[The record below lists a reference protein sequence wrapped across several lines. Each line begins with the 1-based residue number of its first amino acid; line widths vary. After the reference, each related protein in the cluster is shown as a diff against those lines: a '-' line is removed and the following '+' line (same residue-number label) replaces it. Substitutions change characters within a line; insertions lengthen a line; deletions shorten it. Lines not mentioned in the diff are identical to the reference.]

1 MLLNLIANY
10 TEGNNMRKIHELD
23 LVDTPREK
31 LLQKGVKSLKD
42 YELLAILIGSGTKDK
57 DVLKISREIS
67 KVYEDDFESM
77 SLEKLTEIHGLGK
90 VKASQLLCAIELSK
104 RYIIKQNIKIEE
116 AKDIYTLLDEYK
128 NKQQEYFITITLD
141 GANHVIEK
149 RVISIGTVNQ
159 SLVHPREVFSPAL
172 CERATSIILAHNH
185 PSGELSPSVE
195 DINITQR
202 LGESAK
208 LLGIE
213 LLDHVIVSKNGYFS
227 FNDEGLLQILS

>member
-1 MLLNLIANY
+1 MKKINELNI
-10 TEGNNMRKIHELD
+10 
-23 LVDTPREK
+23 VDKPREK
-31 LLQKGVKSLKD
+31 LLQKGVKALKD

-57 DVLKISREIS
+57 DVLKLSREIS
-67 KVYEDDFESM
+67 KLYEDDFENISI
-77 SLEKLTEIHGLGK
+77 EKLTAIHGLGN

-104 RYIIKQNIKIEE
+104 RYIIKQNIQITKAE
-116 AKDIYTLLDEYK
+116 DIYILLDEYR
-128 NKQQEYFITITLD
+128 NKQQEHFITITLD

-149 RVISIGTVNQ
+149 RVISIGTINQ

-172 CERATSIILAHNH
+172 SDRATSIILAHNH
-185 PSGELSPSVE
+185 PSGGLSPSVE

-202 LGESAK
+202 LRESAK

-227 FNDEGLLQILS
+227 FKDEDLL